1 MINIKEYRCDFC
13 TACVT
18 VCPPDCIEVREA
30 SIEFD
35 HDTCIDC
42 NLCVYV
48 CPIEVLSTDAKQL

>member
-1 MINIKEYRCDFC
+1 MIKIKEYRCDFC

-18 VCPPDCIEVREA
+18 VCTPDCIEVREA
-30 SIEFD
+30 SIEID